1 MSDEPEGYDR
11 EFTTII
17 NRRAQIRAGLSTD
30 SGDVTRFLV
39 QLEYWLDGEWL
50 EVVRF
55 DHNPNTGFGHDITE
69 DGLHMDI
76 YRDDQKYRM
85 KDDFPPV
92 ELNRAPRYCT
102 TYIREHADRLIRR
115 FERWHNVNE
124 TDR

>member
-1 MSDEPEGYDR
+1 MTKSSYDR

-30 SGDVTRFLV
+30 RGDVTRFFV

-50 EVVRF
+50 AVVRF
-55 DHNPNTGFGHDITE
+55 DHNPETEFGHDITE

-76 YRDDQKYRM
+76 YRDGQKYRVN
-85 KDDFPPV
+85 DDFPPV
-92 ELNRAPRYCT
+92 TLNRAPRYCT
-102 TYIREHADRLIRR
+102 TYIREHADRLIRK
-115 FERWHNVNE
+115 FEQWHNVNE

>member
-1 MSDEPEGYDR
+1 MTEGPEGYDR

-30 SGDVTRFLV
+30 QGDVTRFFI
-39 QLEYWLDGEWL
+39 QLEYWLDREWL

-55 DHNPNTGFGHDITE
+55 DHNPDTEFGHDITE

-76 YRDDQKYRM
+76 YRNGEKCRL
-85 KDDFPPV
+85 KEDFPPV

-115 FERWHNVNE
+115 FEQWHNVNE

>member
-1 MSDEPEGYDR
+1 MTDEPQGYDR

-17 NRRAQIRAGLSTD
+17 NRRAQIRAGLSTHK
-30 SGDVTRFLV
+30 GDVERFFV
-39 QLEYWLDGEWL
+39 QLEYWLDGDWF

-55 DHNPNTGFGHDITE
+55 DHSPDTELGHDITE

-76 YRDDQKYRM
+76 YRAEEKHRV

-92 ELNRAPRYCT
+92 GLNHAPRYCT
-102 TYIREHADRLIRR
+102 TYIREHANQLIRR
-115 FERWHNVNE
+115 FEQWHNVNE

>member
-1 MSDEPEGYDR
+1 MTNEPEGYDR

-17 NRRAQIRAGLSTD
+17 NRRAQIRAGLSTQK
-30 SGDVTRFLV
+30 GDVTRFFV
-39 QLEYWLDGEWL
+39 QLEYWLDGGWL

-55 DHNPNTGFGHDITE
+55 DHNPDTEFGHEVTE
-69 DGLHMDI
+69 DGLHRDI
-76 YRDDQKYRM
+76 YRDGQKHRV
-85 KDDFPPV
+85 KGDFPPV

-102 TYIREHADRLIRR
+102 AYIREHADQLIRR

>member
-1 MSDEPEGYDR
+1 MTDEGEGYDR

-17 NRRAQIRAGLSTD
+17 SRRAQIRAGLSTRK
-30 SGDVTRFLV
+30 GDVERFFI
-39 QLEYWLDGEWL
+39 QLEYWLDGQWL
-50 EVVRF
+50 EAVRF
-55 DHNPNTGFGHDITE
+55 DHDPDTEFGHDITE

-76 YRDDQKYRM
+76 YRNGQKHRV

-115 FERWHNVNE
+115 FEQWHNVNE

>member
-1 MSDEPEGYDR
+1 M
-11 EFTTII
+11 
-17 NRRAQIRAGLSTD
+17 
-30 SGDVTRFLV
+30 TRFLV

-50 EVVRF
+50 EDVRF

>member
-1 MSDEPEGYDR
+1 MTDELQGYNR

-17 NRRAQIRAGLSTD
+17 NRRVQIRAGLSTHK
-30 SGDVTRFLV
+30 GDVTRFFV
-39 QLEYWLDGEWL
+39 QLEYWLDGEWC
-50 EVVRF
+50 EVIRF
-55 DHNPNTGFGHDITE
+55 DHTPDTEFGYDITK

-76 YRDDQKYRM
+76 YHDGEKHCV
-85 KDDFPPV
+85 KEEFPPV

-115 FERWHNVNE
+115 FEQWHNVNE

>member
-1 MSDEPEGYDR
+1 MTAKPEGYDR

-17 NRRAQIRAGLSTD
+17 DLRAQIRAGLSTER
-30 SGDVTRFLV
+30 GAVTRFFV

-55 DHNPNTGFGHDITE
+55 DHNPETEMGHDITKE
-69 DGLHMDI
+69 GLHMDI
-76 YRDDQKYRM
+76 YRDGEKYRT
-85 KDDFPPV
+85 KEDFPPV

-102 TYIREHADRLIRR
+102 VYIRDNADRLIRS
-115 FERWHNVNE
+115 FEQWHNVNE

>member
-17 NRRAQIRAGLSTD
+17 YRRAQIRTGLSTD
-30 SGDVTRFLV
+30 RGDVTRFLV
-39 QLEYWLDGEWL
+39 QLEYWHDGEWL
-50 EVVRF
+50 TVVRF
-55 DHNPNTGFGHDITE
+55 DHNPNTEFGHDITE

-76 YRDDQKYRM
+76 YRDDQKYRV

-102 TYIREHADRLIRR
+102 AYIHEHADRLIRR
-115 FERWHNVNE
+115 FEQWHNVNE